1 MLALTKN
8 IHKIHFYITA
18 NSNVQNNFN
27 HHLKKI
33 LTLKCFK
40 SNMTAEHGSVDH
52 HIVNCGKVLK
62 SSHHLGQ
69 ISLSLSLLPSIIPP
83 YIFPRKVWPLFWPF
97 LHFFPAQVRNATRCS
112 KLCRKLV
119 RVVGLEGYIVK
130 EMLGVG
136 GSGGGMCTVLHRSS
150 SSDGASGALSLL
162 LSIIHFWTT
171 TRIWR
176 WILLPATVH
185 HYVLVMKWWIILEPD
200 RPENE
205 LGMSHSFMFDEMA
218 LVKFAMFL
226 EHEICHTY
234 TDFFIFSHFMLLY
247 FPTTRAFITVENYLK
262 FA

>member
-1 MLALTKN
+1 
-8 IHKIHFYITA
+8 
-18 NSNVQNNFN
+18 
-27 HHLKKI
+27 
-33 LTLKCFK
+33 
-40 SNMTAEHGSVDH
+40 MTAEHGSVVDH

-69 ISLSLSLLPSIIPP
+69 ISLSLPPAFHYSPLPP

-218 LVKFAMFL
+218 LVKDFKNLPCFWNTKSATLTQIFFSFL
-226 EHEICHTY
+226 ILC
-234 TDFFIFSHFMLLY
+234 
-247 FPTTRAFITVENYLK
+247 
-262 FA
+262 